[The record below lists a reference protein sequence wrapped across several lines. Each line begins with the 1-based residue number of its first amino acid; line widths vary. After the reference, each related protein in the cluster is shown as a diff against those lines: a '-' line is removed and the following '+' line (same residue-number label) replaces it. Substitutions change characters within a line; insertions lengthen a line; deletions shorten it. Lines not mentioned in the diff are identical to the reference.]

1 MEACVE
7 HFSIEG
13 WQTLM
18 APKVQ
23 NSKKIIVIGS
33 GYSGSSAIV
42 DYLVGRGDVY
52 DPLAGQ
58 EFRLVQDPGG
68 LVDLHHSVG
77 SGFSFN
83 SASRAV
89 HDFESLARSF
99 SRSPR
104 ALPPGLGYSE
114 LINDYHA
121 IISSYLGEIVDVA
134 YHGLPAV
141 EMAKLSAFSAFL
153 MRILRK
159 FYQIRGGK
167 PSVGRFYLPVQEER
181 FLESTWK
188 LLDRL
193 LASNENSVSA
203 VVVNQ
208 GGSFWKPL
216 SSTQYYT
223 NRHVVVVTRNPG
235 DIFCEMISRGYAYP
249 GRDVEAFCRWY
260 KNIISRVSLDEW
272 ASKHVTHIRFEEF
285 VKDYSAQSEYLS
297 ARIGLESGIGSS
309 YDAAK
314 SCANIGKYK
323 AILSER
329 EQQVIASSL
338 EGFYCV

>member
-1 MEACVE
+1 
-7 HFSIEG
+7 
-13 WQTLM
+13 M

-23 NSKKIIVIGS
+23 NSKKIIVVGS

-159 FYQIRGGK
+159 LYQLRGGK
-167 PSVGRFYLPVQEER
+167 PSVGRFYLPVQEDR
-181 FLESTWK
+181 FLESTRK

-193 LASNENSVSA
+193 LASNEASVNA

-223 NRHVVVVTRNPG
+223 NRHVVVVTRNPA
-235 DIFCEMISRGYAYP
+235 DIFCEMTSRGYAYP
-249 GRDVEAFCRWY
+249 GRDVNLFCQWY
-260 KNIISRVSLDEW
+260 QNIISRVSKVEW
-272 ASKHVTHIRFEEF
+272 DSDLVTHVCFERF
-285 VKDYSAQSEYLS
+285 VLDYHAQSERL
-297 ARIGLESGIGSS
+297 ATRIGLDSAVLSS
-309 YDAAK
+309 YDPGK
-314 SCANIGKYK
+314 SQKNIDKYK
-323 AILSER
+323 SVLTKEERQVLSSHFDG
-329 EQQVIASSL
+329 VFC
-338 EGFYCV
+338 G